1 MRPKELISV
10 SMYTAP
16 VWKMPGLKVYLKR
29 THITSINAMVKI
41 SKWYKQ
47 KRPPPRSDNV
57 LLTPQNL
64 LTFA

>member
-1 MRPKELISV
+1 MCFHVYSTRLENARFESI
-10 SMYTAP
+10 
-16 VWKMPGLKVYLKR
+16 LK
-29 THITSINAMVKI
+29 TPHITSINAMVKI